1 MFDNQISKSVGGWML
16 FLRYL
21 CIAYKLI
28 CYTLAKHTTYYLTIL
43 CQKAQLVYYIGFFIY
58 IRSVQKIVKILKY

>member
-1 MFDNQISKSVGGWML
+1 ML

-28 CYTLAKHTTYYLTIL
+28 CYALAKHTTYYLTIL
-43 CQKAQLVYYIGFFIY
+43 CQKAQLVYYTVFLFILEV
-58 IRSVQKIVKILKY
+58 SKKLLKF